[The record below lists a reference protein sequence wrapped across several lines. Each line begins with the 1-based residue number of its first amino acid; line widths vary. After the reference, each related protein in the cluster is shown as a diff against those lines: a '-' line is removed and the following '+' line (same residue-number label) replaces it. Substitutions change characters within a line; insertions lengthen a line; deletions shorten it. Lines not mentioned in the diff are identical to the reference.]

1 MSDDTS
7 AFCVLYRWRLLV
19 GSEQA
24 FIDAWS
30 RVTRLLLSER
40 GALGSRLHRG
50 PDGIWYGYAQW
61 PSAEARAEAL
71 SRPPVDAEAWERM
84 RSCIVESLPEL
95 VLEPVADFL
104 APLRKVTA
112 RRK

>member
-1 MSDDTS
+1 MSDGTP
-7 AFCVLYRWRLLV
+7 AFCVLYRWRLHP

-30 RVTRLLLSER
+30 RVTLLLLTER

-50 PDGIWYGYAQW
+50 PDDIWYGYAQW

-71 SRPPVDAEAWERM
+71 GRPPVDAEVWGRM
-84 RSCIVESLPEL
+84 RSCIAESLPEL
-95 VLEPVADFL
+95 ILEPVADFL
-104 APLRKVTA
+104 APLRKVVA
-112 RRK
+112 